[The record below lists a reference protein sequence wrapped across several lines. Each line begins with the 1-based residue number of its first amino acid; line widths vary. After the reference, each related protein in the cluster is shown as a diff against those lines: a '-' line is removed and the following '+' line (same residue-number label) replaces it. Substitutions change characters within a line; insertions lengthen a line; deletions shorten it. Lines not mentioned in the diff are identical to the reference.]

1 MKNQNELSTCT
12 CFNLRQAARA
22 ATQVFDEAL
31 KPAGLRATQF
41 SLLAVLSKIKS
52 ATITQLAQSMVMDR
66 TTLTRNLKPLESLG
80 WVQIVP
86 GEDRRQRTISLT
98 SKGQETLV
106 KALPYWEKAQSFAV
120 DRLSPARWQR
130 LLKDLGHAVQAFDP
144 N

>member
-1 MKNQNELSTCT
+1 MKNQNELATCT

-22 ATQVFDEAL
+22 VTQVFDEAL

-41 SLLAVLSKIKS
+41 SLLAVLSKINS
-52 ATITQLAQSMVMDR
+52 ATITQLSQFMVMDR

-86 GEDRRQRTISLT
+86 GEDRRQRTVSLT
-98 SKGQETLV
+98 SKGQETLA
-106 KALPYWEKAQSFAV
+106 KALPFWKKAQTFAV

-130 LLKDLGHAVQAFDP
+130 LIKDLGQTVQAFDP
-144 N
+144 D